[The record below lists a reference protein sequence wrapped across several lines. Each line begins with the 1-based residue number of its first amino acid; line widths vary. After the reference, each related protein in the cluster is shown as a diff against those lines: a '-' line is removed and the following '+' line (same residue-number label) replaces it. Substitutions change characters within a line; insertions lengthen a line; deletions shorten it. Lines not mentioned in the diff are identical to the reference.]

1 MGSGDVYKRQRG
13 GRALGLDQLERA
25 VALNRID
32 IDNRHL
38 IHKLDGIAVLAHPM
52 QYHLSDSQLKELIRT
67 LKPEGL
73 NGIEAMYSRHSVS
86 QENRVRRLAQVMG
99 LAVSGGSDFHGSN
112 IPGID
117 LGVGRGNLRIPD
129 TTFEN
134 LRKHRDRQ
142 Y

>member
-1 MGSGDVYKRQRG
+1 MPEMD
-13 GRALGLDQLERA
+13 GL
-25 VALNRID
+25 
-32 IDNRHL
+32 
-38 IHKLDGIAVLAHPM
+38 
-52 QYHLSDSQLKELIRT
+52 ELIRT